1 MPEHRTRE
9 REVAAAA
16 AACQRMSRQQQGLML
31 GASEHRAQARQRE
44 GMLRHQM
51 GQASRSRAENLF
63 DYDKLAM
70 SLGRTLDV

>member
-1 MPEHRTRE
+1 MSEHRTRE

-44 GMLRHQM
+44 GRQ
-51 GQASRSRAENLF
+51 RSGGTCQSVTKIKRG
-63 DYDKLAM
+63 K
-70 SLGRTLDV
+70 G